1 MSASN
6 ILWYWMVH
14 MLFIN
19 MLLKVVYHGIT
30 LCKSITVCKC
40 LVCVLLQ
47 WGSAGDWQRS
57 LHLQHFPEG
66 RGQGELHPHPGGN
79 ERYWGENVHH
89 LGQVCGEMIYLLYM
103 VINII
108 THPGYMRHEDFM
120 HLFLCI
126 LILLFYL
133 YYYLY
138 PEWVF
143 IIQ

>member
-1 MSASN
+1 
-6 ILWYWMVH
+6 
-14 MLFIN
+14 
-19 MLLKVVYHGIT
+19 
-30 LCKSITVCKC
+30 
-40 LVCVLLQ
+40 
-47 WGSAGDWQRS
+47 
-57 LHLQHFPEG
+57 
-66 RGQGELHPHPGGN
+66 
-79 ERYWGENVHH
+79 
-89 LGQVCGEMIYLLYM
+89 MIYLLYM

-120 HLFLCI
+120 HLFLFI